1 MYIPLFNKSNYS
13 LLSSMLKIDDIISY
27 AVDNNLPMIALTD
40 TNMYGTME
48 FIKKCKSENIK
59 PIIGLHALLDSFSIV
74 LYAKNY
80 NGYISLCE
88 IVTIKNIENLSFN
101 RIKNYNDIICV
112 CNYKNYLKLKEYFDE
127 IYIGYRDKNEKTE
140 SIKLSKSIVYIPCIR
155 YFNVEDKEYFKYIRL
170 IEEGKTVDDEVNVS
184 DEYIKDNYDESDIKT
199 TIEFSKL
206 IDIELPKRE
215 VHIPKYKENSTE
227 FLRALSKAYL
237 KSVYLNNCLSSRS

>member
-1 MYIPLFNKSNYS
+1 MKYIPLNVKTEYDLMNS
-13 LLSSMLKIDDIISY
+13 LIKIDELILY
-27 AVDNNLPMIALTD
+27 AKKFNINSIGITD
-40 TNMYGTME
+40 ENMFGTME
-48 FIKKCKSENIK
+48 FINKCKDNQIK
-59 PIIGLHALLDSFSIV
+59 PIIGIEVIIDYIKFI

-88 IVTIKNIENLSFN
+88 IVTIKNIESLSFD

-112 CNYKNYLKLKEYFDE
+112 CNYKDYLKLKEYFNE
-127 IYIGYRDKNEKTE
+127 IYIGYKDKNEKNE
-140 SIKLSKSIVYIPCIR
+140 SIKLSESILYIPCIR

-199 TIEFSKL
+199 TIEFPKL

-215 VHIPKYKENSTE
+215 VHIPKY
-227 FLRALSKAYL
+227 
-237 KSVYLNNCLSSRS
+237 